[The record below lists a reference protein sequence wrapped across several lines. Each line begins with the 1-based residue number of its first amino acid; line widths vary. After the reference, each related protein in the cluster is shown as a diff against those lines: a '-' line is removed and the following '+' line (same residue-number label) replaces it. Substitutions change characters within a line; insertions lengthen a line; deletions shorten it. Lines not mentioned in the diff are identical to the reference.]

1 MKSALESIKRL
12 IWFVA
17 LSAAGLTPS
26 PSYAQK
32 TAIPG
37 CLTQGLEKL
46 IFPEKELEAKIRAHL
61 KQLSVHDPKR
71 RGEIVS
77 FSDQFESLF
86 SQIRTPDDALRIWRM
101 IERLSQIEY
110 TRNFGSWSSSAEY
123 LRELLSDLARFDSVE
138 PILRIQHHFSAEQ
151 RGEFLRLL
159 DRTAATFDTQDT
171 TLWNNFTA
179 SYRMLF
185 EPDSILEYLARIGGR
200 ESLARNFAEEH
211 EMQNFSK
218 GTLTAIQNLPEETRL
233 RAKAVALKQ
242 YRDTQALA
250 NAGIKDFGS
259 GQDIKPAELEQFKNE
274 AKRER
279 RNWETLYR
287 ALTEPEFQA
296 FFRGLQGRASVRW
309 SELASQVETYWRSI
323 GLGGNANSFKDVY
336 SAARTIQQSSIG
348 AGLKGEDLLLYGS
361 FPNGKALPRSSDL
374 DLHPSRGLMKKYVE
388 LFKDKH
394 SQEGTFAKIPERRW
408 DRSKP
413 PVAAHKV
420 SKQLVEL
427 ERELARALRVHEY
440 EPGSFMTMVL
450 TRPAPPH
457 EAQRDFWAREM
468 INQYNPLTVRVTKT
482 KIYLEVY
489 DAYKS
494 RTLQRIEILP

>member
-1 MKSALESIKRL
+1 M
-12 IWFVA
+12 A

-46 IFPEKELEAKIRAHL
+46 IAPEKELETKIRAHL
-61 KQLSVHDPKR
+61 KQLGVHDPKR

-77 FSDQFESLF
+77 FSSQLESLF

-110 TRNFGSWSSSAEY
+110 TKNFGSWSSSADY

-138 PILRIQHHFSAEQ
+138 PILRIRHHFSAEQ

-159 DRTAATFDTQDT
+159 DRVPAGFDTQDR
-171 TLWNNFTA
+171 TLWNNFVA
-179 SYRMLF
+179 SHRMLF
-185 EPDSILEYLARIGGR
+185 EPDSIFEYVARISGR

-233 RAKAVALKQ
+233 RAKAVAFKQ

-250 NAGIKDFGS
+250 EF
-259 GQDIKPAELEQFKNE
+259 EQFQNE

-287 ALTEPEFQA
+287 ALTEPEFQV
-296 FFRGLQGRASVRW
+296 FFRGFQGRASIRW
-309 SELASQVETYWRSI
+309 SELAPQVEAYWKSI
-323 GLGGNANSFKDVY
+323 GLGGNAYSFKDVY

-348 AGLKGEDLLLYGS
+348 ASLKGEDLLLYGS
-361 FPNGKALPRSSDL
+361 FPNGKAVPRSSDL

-394 SQEGTFAKIPERRW
+394 TQEGTFAKIPERRW
-408 DRSKP
+408 DRNKP
-413 PVAAHKV
+413 PVAAHKI

-427 ERELARALRVHEY
+427 ERELARTLRVHEY

-450 TRPAPPH
+450 TRPTPPQ
-457 EAQRDFWAREM
+457 EAHPEFWAREM
-468 INQYNPLTVRVTKT
+468 INQYNPLSVRVTKT

-494 RTLQRIEILP
+494 KILQQIEILP